1 MLLCFH
7 REIKPNFVVIARAI
21 SKANKFASFAFYKQ
35 GAKYY

>member
-1 MLLCFH
+1 MLFCFNH
-7 REIKPNFVVIARAI
+7 EIKPIFVVIARAI